1 MKLSWKIL
9 CVLFIFFLLIPVHS
23 QAQEQQ
29 KSGKDS
35 TVQILLEK
43 VQRLEKRTQSLEAQQ
58 QQSELQKL
66 REEAQTAA
74 VEQSKEEKK
83 TKVFRGGQRALQAIN
98 PEISVTGDFLS
109 HYIAESPHHAGLER
123 SGNNFRVLGL
133 HFRSDLDPFSYT
145 KIAVEIHPKGA
156 ELGEAYAVWSGQIP
170 GFSFMAG
177 KFRQQFGVVNR
188 WHAHSLDQIFF
199 PPAIQE
205 LFGPEGLNQTGFS
218 IDWTLPKILPA
229 TQQFTVQMTNGQNE
243 HLFSGEFYS
252 APAFLAH
259 LKNYYDITRDVYFE
273 LGLSG
278 MWGKNHVN
286 DAHSLTVNNDAAPAH
301 STVVGGLDFTL
312 FWEPLN
318 RAHYRN
324 FLWRSELFYVQ
335 KDLPLQEQLTAF
347 GGYSYIQTKL
357 GERWEIGVRGDWTQ
371 PFALGNA
378 GEHIFQIVP
387 YVTWWQSHWVRMR
400 LEFQHRDGT
409 LFTGA
414 ENRAWLQ
421 LTWAAG
427 PHKHERY

>member
-205 LFGPEGLNQTGFS
+205 LFGPEGLN
-218 IDWTLPKILPA
+218 
-229 TQQFTVQMTNGQNE
+229 
-243 HLFSGEFYS
+243 
-252 APAFLAH
+252 
-259 LKNYYDITRDVYFE
+259 
-273 LGLSG
+273 
-278 MWGKNHVN
+278 
-286 DAHSLTVNNDAAPAH
+286 
-301 STVVGGLDFTL
+301 
-312 FWEPLN
+312 
-318 RAHYRN
+318 
-324 FLWRSELFYVQ
+324 RSE
-335 KDLPLQEQLTAF
+335 
-347 GGYSYIQTKL
+347 
-357 GERWEIGVRGDWTQ
+357 
-371 PFALGNA
+371 
-378 GEHIFQIVP
+378 EH
-387 YVTWWQSHWVRMR
+387 TSELQSH
-400 LEFQHRDGT
+400 
-409 LFTGA
+409 
-414 ENRAWLQ
+414 
-421 LTWAAG
+421 
-427 PHKHERY
+427 